1 MYEMSGLGDIRGRN
15 GAVVGQSD
23 VRTSRPIRLVAV
35 LPLICGLGLPTLG
48 GCVAQQAD
56 LKQTEREL
64 QRKIKQST
72 EELAQTRA
80 RQSQEIVSLREQ
92 DIPALRGDLDKAVHK
107 AQTLEVRQ
115 DDLASK
121 LSAQEA
127 KIDRRLTD
135 SEKRSSE
142 DNKRLGWVEK
152 QLVDQDS
159 MLKGDRERHKAEMA
173 AATARLDQLATHLE
187 ATQKSILDAMQKTTN
202 ALAQKVDGRL
212 EEQQKAIHAAEV
224 KQQNLA
230 QVESQGKVLNDQ
242 VGKFNQALVDF
253 KQALNSL
260 GERVL
265 QQDQAVKQLQA
276 SIEQDNAA
284 LAKRADALA
293 AKIEA
298 DNKITAEHLNA
309 VNRSVASVQK
319 VLHDAGGSLASRGDE
334 QERRIEEM
342 GRHITQV
349 QSQIQT
355 LDKNLENQHAFLKQV
370 EQHLAAQRDSAS
382 QMQAQIASLDKNL
395 ENQHAFLKQVEQH
408 LATQRATTVQRTE
421 PAPTVADV
429 APLPQAQAA
438 PAPESLPSA
447 PAHASSAV
455 AHAEARSVST
465 GDRDAYERTLNR
477 FKEGDLDGARQGFA
491 EFLTQHP
498 HSELAPNARF
508 WLGET
513 YYGKKDYTRA
523 IDAYDQVQLNHPA
536 SEKVPAALLKKGYAY
551 LALKDR
557 KKAASALKQVI
568 DLYPKTPEAN
578 KAVDKLNQLKE
589 LH

>member
-1 MYEMSGLGDIRGRN
+1 
-15 GAVVGQSD
+15 V
-23 VRTSRPIRLVAV
+23 
-35 LPLICGLGLPTLG
+35 
-48 GCVAQQAD
+48 
-56 LKQTEREL
+56 
-64 QRKIKQST
+64 
-72 EELAQTRA
+72 
-80 RQSQEIVSLREQ
+80 
-92 DIPALRGDLDKAVHK
+92 
-107 AQTLEVRQ
+107 
-115 DDLASK
+115 
-121 LSAQEA
+121 
-127 KIDRRLTD
+127 
-135 SEKRSSE
+135 
-142 DNKRLGWVEK
+142 
-152 QLVDQDS
+152 
-159 MLKGDRERHKAEMA
+159 
-173 AATARLDQLATHLE
+173 TARLDQIAAHLD
-187 ATQKSILDAMQKTTN
+187 ATQKSMLEAVQKTTT

-212 EEQQKAIHAAEV
+212 EEQQKAIHAAET
-224 KQQNLA
+224 KQQSLT
-230 QVESQGKVLNDQ
+230 QLESQGKTLNEQ

-265 QQDQAVKQLQA
+265 QQDQALKHLQA

-284 LAKRADALA
+284 LAKRTDALA

-298 DNKITAEHLNA
+298 DNKVTAEHLNA

-342 GRHITQV
+342 GRQVSQV

-370 EQHLAAQRDSAS
+370 EQHLAAQRESAS
-382 QMQAQIASLDKNL
+382 QMQAQIVSLDKNL
-395 ENQHAFLKQVEQH
+395 DNQHTFLKQVEQH
-408 LATQRATTVQRTE
+408 LSTQRTAVMQRTE
-421 PAPTVADV
+421 PAPTVADA

-438 PAPESLPSA
+438 PSAESLPSA
-447 PAHASSAV
+447 PAHASTAV
-455 AHAEARSVST
+455 AHAETRPVSA

-477 FKEGDLDGARQGFA
+477 FKEGDLEGARQGFA